1 MDKGERLVPLHVRIE
16 ASTVAA
22 LEALAEREERSY
34 SDVVR
39 RMLRK
44 ALEDRAVEEATR
56 GNHGDGCG
64 GAGDPGRPGQVAG

>member
-22 LEALAEREERSY
+22 LEALAKREERSY

-44 ALEDRAVEEATR
+44 ALEATR